1 MARSLKI
8 QWGMMLILSGFPLLV
23 NAEQQ
28 AYSQEE
34 LHSLQAQEQQ
44 VSKPNDFQDYFS
56 QRSPTSSDMSWVKSV
71 QNDAMSKVR
80 ERSGEKAPLPNV
92 MVFTSLGLPKL
103 TLKQQLAQS
112 QQYQVPLIVRGLLPE
127 GFEATSKRIMS
138 LLGLT
143 MDGTNSA
150 HKINSGFA
158 VSPEWFKKFQVE
170 SVPAVLVIKAG
181 RCQPQGLCA
190 KTDFDIVYGN
200 IAIPDALE
208 MFAQSGDVAEVAEQ
222 ILIRGQQ

>member
-1 MARSLKI
+1 
-8 QWGMMLILSGFPLLV
+8 LSGFPLLV

-92 MVFTSLGLPKL
+92 MVFTSLGLPEL

-112 QQYQVPLIVRGLLPE
+112 EQYQVPLIVRGLLPE

-138 LLGLT
+138 LLG
-143 MDGTNSA
+143 
-150 HKINSGFA
+150 
-158 VSPEWFKKFQVE
+158 
-170 SVPAVLVIKAG
+170 
-181 RCQPQGLCA
+181 
-190 KTDFDIVYGN
+190 
-200 IAIPDALE
+200 
-208 MFAQSGDVAEVAEQ
+208 
-222 ILIRGQQ
+222 